1 MYPNDPD
8 MDRFFRAVLVI
19 QVLSTLIVI
28 YLCSK
33 VVSVLF

>member
-8 MDRFFRAVLVI
+8 MDQFFKAVLVI

-33 VVSVLF
+33 VVRFLF